1 MAFSHFHR
9 NRAKYLGF
17 FLVATVFSL
26 LVFPITSELTDMA
39 SNLFGKTT
47 GRFTFT
53 TSGGKQVAVEDETI
67 QAASVE
73 LAGAVG
79 VFAQLGGIDSYSALS
94 ASDRTYAH
102 LILLADAEEL
112 GIAPPAG
119 RAHALIDEFKQFVQQ
134 RNPTRKLLVSEWH
147 AMLAQMRLT
156 EDRLEFRLGELA
168 QVEAYVRA
176 MKGVRVLDPV
186 RVHQLAMPKATLV
199 TLDHVELPFQK
210 FKDELRAAP
219 PADADLETWWKGL
232 AAEVIEK
239 KYTRSERYTIDLVA
253 LDVAAWDPAT
263 VAAEL
268 VAADLLA
275 TLELTDEE
283 YLADGK
289 RDALRYFGDR
299 SKVPAAAADV
309 TPEAR
314 AKILKD
320 RQLKATFEKLRA
332 DFDAAVAALP
342 PLVPPAALAPD
353 ADDAAK
359 EAAKLAAQKVQ
370 EERAATETVAF
381 AGIVAKYGFAVTTVA
396 DKESK
401 ELADLD
407 PPKDTSLQFLVR
419 GLSAPGQSGIRT
431 QSVLPTGERIHGYLV
446 RKAAADKDAEPK
458 PFAEVKEDAL
468 AQWIDEHAEEKA
480 KAKGEELLAALLAE
494 AEKLVPAEV
503 LDVYKA
509 ELKAGVEK
517 LDQDKE
523 LDDDQRTV
531 AKKAKQ
537 SAYVGLV
544 SGYAG
549 ARYGAHFLDIVKSLG
564 LDAKRVGP
572 HRRDV
577 SSSWY
582 FNDRFSGAERF
593 LFRQNRFATSAQDSS
608 GPSLLSLATGAV
620 LNEVLVDT
628 ASGAAYVAM
637 VASSVLPAVGDL
649 TARDRQQA
657 ERDLQSEWSR
667 YDNPF
672 MMQFR
677 QFAPPPPPAYEN
689 PFAMV
694 QIARRHHPKLRVNDA
709 SQSTAGAS
717 PYGY

>member
-9 NRAKYLGF
+9 HRAKYLGF

-26 LVFPITSELTDMA
+26 LTFSITRELNDMA
-39 SNLFGKTT
+39 SKLFGKSTAS
-47 GRFTFT
+47 FTFT
-53 TSGGKQVAVEDETI
+53 TSGGRLVAVEDETI
-67 QAASVE
+67 RSASIE

-79 VFAQLGGIDSYSALS
+79 IFAQLGGIDPYSALS
-94 ASDRTYAH
+94 PSDRNYAH

-112 GIAPPAG
+112 GIAAPAG
-119 RAHALIDEFKQFVQQ
+119 RAHQLVDDFKQFVQQ
-134 RNPTRKLLVSEWH
+134 RNPTVKLKVAQFH

-156 EDRLEFRLGELA
+156 EARLEFRLGELA

-176 MKGVRVLDPV
+176 MKGARVLDPV

-232 AAEVIEK
+232 AAEVIEQ
-239 KYTRSERYTIDLVA
+239 KYTRSERFTIDLVA

-268 VAADLLA
+268 VKKV
-275 TLELTDEE
+275 ELTDEE

-299 SKVPAAAADV
+299 SKSPAAAADV

-314 AKILKD
+314 AKIQKD
-320 RQLKATFEKLRA
+320 RQLKVTFEKLRA
-332 DFDAAVAALP
+332 DFDAALAALP
-342 PLVPPAALAPD
+342 PLVPPAVLAPNAD
-353 ADDAAK
+353 DAADDAAK
-359 EAAKLAAQKVQ
+359 EAAKLAAQKVLD
-370 EERAATETVAF
+370 ERAAAEAVAF
-381 AGIVAKYGFAVTTVA
+381 SGIVAKYGFAVTTIA

-419 GLSAPGQSGIRT
+419 GLSAPGESGIRT
-431 QSVLPTGERIHGYLV
+431 QSVLPTGERIHGYVV
-446 RKAAADKDAEPK
+446 RKAAADKDAEAK

-480 KAKGEELLAALLAE
+480 KAKGEELLAAILAE
-494 AEKLVPAEV
+494 GEKLVPAEV

-509 ELKAGVEK
+509 ELKAEVEK
-517 LDQDKE
+517 LDKDKA
-523 LDDDQRTV
+523 LDDEQRTA

-537 SAYVGLV
+537 AAYVGWV

-549 ARYGAHFLDIVKSLG
+549 ARYGARFLDIAKSLG
-564 LDAKRVGP
+564 LEAKRVGP

-593 LFRQNRFATSAQDSS
+593 LFKQNRFATSAQDSS

-620 LNEVLVDT
+620 LDEVLVDT

-694 QIARRHHPKLRVNDA
+694 QIARRHHPKVRVNDP